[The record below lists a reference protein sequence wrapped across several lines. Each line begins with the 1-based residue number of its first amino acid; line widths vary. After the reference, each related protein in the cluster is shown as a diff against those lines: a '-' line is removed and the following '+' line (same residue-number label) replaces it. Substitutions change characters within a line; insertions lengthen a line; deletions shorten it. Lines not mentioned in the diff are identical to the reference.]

1 MEGKSKQPES
11 AKQRGNVKRNTLMI
25 AAILFVAPVLFVA
38 QTSTASSPQ
47 LSGSPNEKTAEQ
59 VFRNIQALRGVPA
72 SQLQQVMAL
81 FTASLGVRCTH
92 CHAGSFDKDDK
103 PAKQT
108 ARRMI
113 KMVLDLNRATFAGQE
128 GVSCYTC
135 HRGDVKPNG
144 VVALGKNL
152 FLPQPVP
159 ARLEGSLPTIEQVLD
174 RYVQALGGKERLDKL
189 TSRVS
194 KGSRVGAD
202 GVLVPEEVYQKAP
215 NKMLVITRYPDSAM
229 TTRVAGDR
237 AWAGGKDQQNEIIGE
252 ELVELIREATF
263 NKESSIKDLY
273 SSLSVSGRAIV
284 GDRDAYVLEAT
295 TRAGNPERLYF
306 DIGSGLLIRRYRES
320 KTALGRFPLQVE
332 FDDYQVVDGVKVPL
346 TIRWSM
352 PGRVW
357 GRRIAEVTHNV
368 AVEDERF
375 TSLR

>member
-1 MEGKSKQPES
+1 M
-11 AKQRGNVKRNTLMI
+11 KRNTLI
-25 AAILFVAPVLFVA
+25 VAAILFVAVVLCFGG
-38 QTSTASSPQ
+38 TSTASSWQ
-47 LSGSPNEKTAEQ
+47 LAGSPTEKTAEQ

-92 CHAGSFDKDDK
+92 CHSGSFDKDDK

-144 VVALGKNL
+144 IVALGKNL
-152 FLPQPVP
+152 FLPQPAV
-159 ARLEGSLPTIEQVLD
+159 ARVETSLPTTDQVVD

-215 NKMLVITRYPDSAM
+215 NKLLVITRYPGSPM
-229 TTRVAGDR
+229 TIRVAGDR
-237 AWAGGKDQQNEIIGE
+237 AWAGSKDQQNEIIGE

-263 NKESSIKDLY
+263 NKESSLKELY
-273 SSLSVSGRAIV
+273 TSMTVSGRATV
-284 GDRDAYVLEAT
+284 GDRDAYVLEGV

-306 DIGSGLLIRRYRES
+306 EAGSGLLIRRYRES
-320 KTALGRFPLQVE
+320 KTALGRFPLQIDYE
-332 FDDYQVVDGVKVPL
+332 DYQLTDGVRVPL

-368 AVEDERF
+368 TVEDERF
-375 TSLR
+375 TSSLR